1 MTSRA
6 AKRIASA
13 VALVSALLGVRLQA
27 EILCVPAEYPTI
39 KSAVGHAL
47 DGDTVLVDNGTYL
60 EKNIEVAKKILI
72 QSKNL
77 FGAVIYGSTKIP
89 NSIFIVKAAARI
101 DGFVLKGSAVGIEQR
116 ESPDVRWEAENLL
129 LLDCQTG
136 ISVNDTEAN
145 VGSAKLRRI
154 IVFGS
159 GKSLGIVTNDAR
171 LIDVSGCLIADCL
184 WAFQGY
190 NHLSFR
196 VNDAAVLDCGAPL
209 SETTRYR
216 PVPPATSRIETGKNI
231 VIVTS
236 ASLRDPKRLNEFRTF
251 LLTCVLPQEARADAP
266 KGDKAAK
273 EAVLAL
279 VMAKGQASSEDHK
292 AAAMSYE
299 TARAAGERAGSR
311 EIVWQALSGAARN
324 AGLEKLPDESSER
337 YRKMVEYLERWIGT
351 VPGGIYEGDFLEDKA
366 PVFEMII
373 GLLLDRHAHDP
384 RSGHDK
390 EAFWYAE
397 KAKSLSGLFRS
408 AGKGRPRD
416 PGRAAAGEK
425 IAALQLR
432 LQDPDLA
439 SGKKEELISLLEKAE
454 SDYQA
459 ELAKEEWTRGAK
471 DAQASA
477 GTSPLLSPLDYDG
490 VRRRLG
496 GRALLSYV
504 LGEKRSYVFLAT
516 EKELRCAVLP
526 PAKEIEAKVD
536 SYLRFLQIAAGREFH
551 GERAGELLY
560 RILLGPII
568 KDAAVLPRR
577 FIIVPDGR
585 LFYLP
590 FETLVRSGADGGE
603 QGKGP
608 GGSGRERGGTWPDF
622 WTATAEISY
631 ASSASQALS
640 GSPWQLGARRPTSL
654 LAIGDS
660 DGIRCDNR
668 SRKLKRFFSP
678 LAHVKGEIKA
688 LAGSY
693 PWGRATVLI
702 DKEAGERR
710 VKAELSAGFDIVH
723 VAAHGIIDDNDW
735 WRSALLLRPEPDLG
749 EDGFLTALEIADLDL
764 PAHLVVLSGCGTGA
778 GALVRGEG
786 IKGLSGAF
794 LRAGAD
800 SLLVS
805 LWNVDDRATAVFMEK
820 FYGFLAEGDPP
831 ARAAARA
838 KVSMILSG
846 QRNPFYWASF
856 VLIGDAGDAP

>member
-6 AKRIASA
+6 AKRIPPA
-13 VALVSALLGVRLQA
+13 VSLMIALLSIRLQA
-27 EILCVPAEYPTI
+27 EILRVPAEYPTI

-60 EKNIEVAKKILI
+60 ENNIEVTKKILI

-77 FGAVIYGSTKIP
+77 FGAVIYGSTKTP
-89 NSIFIVKAAARI
+89 DSIFIVKAAARI
-101 DGFVLKGSAVGIEQR
+101 DGFVLKRSAVGIEQR
-116 ESPDVRWEAENLL
+116 ESPDVRWEAEDLL
-129 LLDCQTG
+129 LFDCQTG
-136 ISVNDTEAN
+136 ISVNDAEAN
-145 VGSAKLRRI
+145 VGSAKLQRI
-154 IVFGS
+154 IVIGS
-159 GKSLGIVTNDAR
+159 RDSSRGIVTNDAR
-171 LIDVSGCLIADCL
+171 AIDVSSCLIADCL
-184 WAFQGY
+184 GAFQGY
-190 NHLSFR
+190 NHLTFR

-231 VIVTS
+231 VTATS
-236 ASLRDPKRLNEFRTF
+236 ASLRDPKRFSEFQTF
-251 LLTCVLPQEARADAP
+251 FLTSVLPLETRAGAPGGDRAAQEAI
-266 KGDKAAK
+266 
-273 EAVLAL
+273 LAL
-279 VMAKGQASSEDHK
+279 IMAKAQANAGDHK
-292 AAAMSYE
+292 AASMSYE
-299 TARAAGERAGSR
+299 AARAAGERAGSQ

-324 AGLEKLPDESSER
+324 AELQDLPGDSFKR
-337 YRKMVEYLERWIGT
+337 YRELVEYLERWIRQI
-351 VPGGIYEGDFLEDKA
+351 PGGIYEGDFLEDKA

-373 GLLLDRHAHDP
+373 GLLLDRHALDP

-390 EAFWYAE
+390 EAFGYAE
-397 KAKSLSGLFRS
+397 KAKSLSGLFGS
-408 AGKGRPRD
+408 ARKGRPRD

-425 IAALQLR
+425 IAAIQLR

-439 SGKKEELISLLEKAE
+439 SGKKEELISLLEQAE

-459 ELAKEEWTRGAK
+459 GQAKEET
-471 DAQASA
+471 
-477 GTSPLLSPLDYDG
+477 PPLSPLDYDA

-516 EKELRCAVLP
+516 EKELRCAGLP

-536 SYLRFLQIAAGREFH
+536 SYLRFLQIAAGREFQ
-551 GERAGELLY
+551 GEKAGALLY

-568 KDAAVLPRR
+568 KDAGELPRR

-590 FETLVRSGADGGE
+590 FEALVSGGADGGE
-603 QGKGP
+603 AGKGP
-608 GGSGRERGGTWPDF
+608 SDF
-622 WTATAEISY
+622 WTAEVEISY
-631 ASSASQALS
+631 ATSASQALI
-640 GSPWQLGARRPTSL
+640 GRPWQAGAGRPSSL
-654 LAIGDS
+654 LAIGNS

-668 SRKLKRFFSP
+668 SRNLKRFFSP
-678 LAHVKGEIKA
+678 LAHVKGEIRA

-693 PWGRATVLI
+693 PWSKATVLV

-710 VKAELSAGFDIVH
+710 VKAELAAGFDIVH
-723 VAAHGIIDDNDW
+723 VAAHGIIDDTNW
-735 WRSALLLRPEPDLG
+735 WRSSLLLRPEPELG

-794 LRAGAD
+794 LRAGAK

-805 LWNVDDRATAVFMEK
+805 LWSVDDRATAVFMNK

-831 ARAAARA
+831 ARASARA
-838 KVSMILSG
+838 KMSMIRSG
-846 QRNPFYWASF
+846 LRNPFYWAPF
-856 VLIGDAGDAP
+856 VLIGQADDVP